1 MEEERKRRKRG
12 RISFIEIPRLEEKL
26 GPPA

>member
-1 MEEERKRRKRG
+1 MEKERRWGGEEG
-12 RISFIEIPRLEEKL
+12 SSFIEIPRLEEKL